1 MILALA
7 ALMAAM
13 SSQPADASTG
23 QYLIH
28 ATVIQ
33 DGKVLCDPRL
43 TAKAGETAAFVSDN
57 GVTSY
62 ALKVVAGPDADHKV
76 GLNGVVLSLDLIVGH
91 NANSRHVA
99 TTVVVK
105 PGEPVTLTLPASA
118 ASPPVTV
125 NAAADKV

>member
-13 SSQPADASTG
+13 STQPADASAG

-28 ATVIQ
+28 ATLIQ

-57 GVTSY
+57 GVTRY
-62 ALKVVAGPDADHKV
+62 ALKVVAGPDAEHKA
-76 GLNGVVLSLDLIVGH
+76 GLNGVSLWLDLVVGRD
-91 NANSRHVA
+91 ANSRHVE
-99 TTVVVK
+99 TTIVVK
-105 PGEPVTLTLPASA
+105 PGEPATLTLPASDA
-118 ASPPVTV
+118 NPPVTV
-125 NAAADKV
+125 NVAADKV